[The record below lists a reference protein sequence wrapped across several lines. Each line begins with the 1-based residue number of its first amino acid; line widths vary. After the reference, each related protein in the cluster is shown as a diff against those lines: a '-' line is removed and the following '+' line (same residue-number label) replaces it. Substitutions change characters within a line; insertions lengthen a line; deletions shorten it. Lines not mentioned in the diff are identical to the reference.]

1 MEQKVKVRKG
11 VLLCTFG
18 GAGNEEEVEGF
29 LKDLMG
35 REPPEGLTER
45 VRQKYRRIGSF
56 PLYPTL
62 SRIARGLEEVLAGRK
77 VFWGVAFGRPSL
89 EEVIEQI
96 GEGGIKEVSIINL
109 SPYRSPYTDFSAR
122 AEEALRKKGIN
133 PVRLPPWHAHPSYCS
148 LWAERVKEEWERVGG
163 RTPVVFIAHSLRE
176 DVARGSPYLQDLK
189 ETIGGVREALGK
201 FPWRLAFVGAPSSPG
216 WVGPEGREAILQL
229 KGEGHRRIIVLPIGF
244 VCDHLETLY
253 DLDVEL
259 LEWGRG
265 EGLELVRLSCLN
277 DSPDFLSFLK
287 ELIEA

>member
-1 MEQKVKVRKG
+1 MEQKVREG

-45 VRQKYRRIGSF
+45 VRQKYRRIGSS

-62 SRIARGLEEVLAGRK
+62 SRIARGLEEVLAGRR

-109 SPYRSPYTDFSAR
+109 SPYRSPYTDFSSR

-148 LWAERVKEEWERVGG
+148 LWAERVKEEWERLGG
-163 RTPVVFIAHSLRE
+163 RTPVVFIAHSLRD

-201 FPWRLAFVGAPSSPG
+201 FPWTRLRGRPVLPWVGGTRGKGSHPPVKGGGSQEDHRPSHRLCVRSPG
-216 WVGPEGREAILQL
+216 DPL
-229 KGEGHRRIIVLPIGF
+229 
-244 VCDHLETLY
+244 
-253 DLDVEL
+253 
-259 LEWGRG
+259 
-265 EGLELVRLSCLN
+265 
-277 DSPDFLSFLK
+277 
-287 ELIEA
+287 